1 MHNHMKRV
9 TMTATDFCSDCIDQ
23 SQQISNIDPDH
34 EPVSN
39 MLGEC

>member
-23 SQQISNIDPDH
+23 SQQISILIMNQC
-34 EPVSN
+34 
-39 MLGEC
+39 LTC